1 MSFSVDAL
9 ASPPMH
15 DAYQIIPFRKEEKQ
29 EEREERECDA
39 QTRLHQPE
47 KNPSSSR
54 VRWPIAAVVSA
65 LDDVHFFAEE
75 EGGAHQD
82 NCGKRCNREIFFDFM
97 ASVWQRWTDDKTKR
111 KPPVPTDN
119 QIDEVPGKSILLALL
134 QAPPS
139 RQEKTKHTVVV
150 FFFSKRERTQT
161 VE

>member
-15 DAYQIIPFRKEEKQ
+15 DAYQIVPFRKEEKQ

-47 KNPSSSR
+47 KIHRPLAFAGLLRRSCRLWTMSVSLPRKR
-54 VRWPIAAVVSA
+54 VAHTRTSA
-65 LDDVHFFAEE
+65 ER
-75 EGGAHQD
+75 GAIVK
-82 NCGKRCNREIFFDFM
+82 NVDFM
-97 ASVWQRWTDDKTKR
+97 TSVWQRWMDDKTKR

-139 RQEKTKHTVVV
+139 RQEKTKHTLAV
-150 FFFSKRERTQT
+150 FFFSKREKTQT